1 MKTIITFLVLILF
14 VSFGI
19 AKDITAENFKKELK
33 EQENNEAIVGLC
45 KEYIEN
51 TLDID
56 LIRTAQTQWQRADS
70 KGAYTYF
77 EEKQKENPNS
87 PQATYL
93 LGRLQDGALGKIEF
107 GRKVIDLDA
116 KWPYGYRLVLATYS
130 GLFSGRETPEVL
142 KMLEAELNNDD
153 KYYKKLIK
161 LEPDETYPLEFLYQ
175 YQMYSQ
181 KYKKALKTLH
191 KRKKINP
198 KSVSDRDFAI
208 VSAKLGKYD
217 EALNYSR
224 KMTDSALEKG
234 RIESEEYDGVLNRYY
249 VGALREA
256 EAYENILT
264 WYKNWEGYKK
274 DSGALYDMACYYAL
288 TGKSDLAI
296 ESLINAAEN
305 GWNAVNHL
313 KNDTD
318 LNSLHDHPHWEKAVE
333 RVIAAW
339 DSGADKRR
347 EITLASKIEKDAPDW
362 ALADIN
368 GDTIRLSDLR
378 GQVVIL
384 DFWATWCG
392 PCKLAMPVLD
402 EFVKNKKPDG
412 VQVFSINVWEKDPEK
427 AKAFFEETGYGMTL
441 LYGYN
446 DLSKMYEFTGIP
458 YICIID
464 KSGKIRYDE
473 KGYNEALGESLVTW
487 TEDLLK

>member
-1 MKTIITFLVLILF
+1 
-14 VSFGI
+14 
-19 AKDITAENFKKELK
+19 
-33 EQENNEAIVGLC
+33 
-45 KEYIEN
+45 
-51 TLDID
+51 
-56 LIRTAQTQWQRADS
+56 
-70 KGAYTYF
+70 
-77 EEKQKENPNS
+77 
-87 PQATYL
+87 
-93 LGRLQDGALGKIEF
+93 
-107 GRKVIDLDA
+107 
-116 KWPYGYRLVLATYS
+116 
-130 GLFSGRETPEVL
+130 
-142 KMLEAELNNDD
+142 MLEAELNNDD